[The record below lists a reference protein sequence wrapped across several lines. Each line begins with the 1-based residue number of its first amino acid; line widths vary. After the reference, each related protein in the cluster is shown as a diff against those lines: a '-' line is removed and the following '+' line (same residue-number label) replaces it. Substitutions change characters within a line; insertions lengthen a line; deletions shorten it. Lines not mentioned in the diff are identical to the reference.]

1 LEVEAFFSGL
11 LNKNGYKYMQC
22 GDLELIARIKNL
34 WMVLHKKTWQPSSCS
49 IPIAMARGMICKKKG
64 SHVMNWALFATWMK
78 RLLVKRIFLGLEQ
91 GHNLNKEEGNLDVE
105 GELVDDIKVDA
116 PIELEPTMNI
126 NQLLE
131 YYTSIQSQ

>member
-1 LEVEAFFSGL
+1 
-11 LNKNGYKYMQC
+11 
-22 GDLELIARIKNL
+22 
-34 WMVLHKKTWQPSSCS
+34 
-49 IPIAMARGMICKKKG
+49 
-64 SHVMNWALFATWMK
+64 MNWALFATWMK